1 MNLLFIGSSSS
12 ICKIIQPYLKKEIYS
27 ISTKNKKIRNH
38 FYIKKYSSDN
48 LFKIIKKLKKK
59 NIRFNTIV
67 FFNGFHE
74 RSTLS
79 FFNKKVFNKI
89 IKINVTI
96 PLQMTS
102 DIIKS
107 NILEKR
113 SNVIFIGSIAAELNE
128 VGNAYYSMAKLLL
141 MKSINL
147 LSNEQKKKYRFNIF
161 SLGLV
166 KNKMSEKLIKNIPGF
181 FKNKDKF
188 INEKT
193 MIKKFKQLINNKKI
207 NNSIIKVHGN
217 YND

>member
-1 MNLLFIGSSSS
+1 MNILFIGSSSS
-12 ICKIIQPYLKKEIYS
+12 ISEKIQPYLKKEIYT
-27 ISTKNKKIRNH
+27 ISTKNKKVRNH
-38 FYIKKYSSDN
+38 FYLKNYSNNN
-48 LFKIIKKLKKK
+48 LLEIIKKLKKK
-59 NIRFNTIV
+59 NISFNNVV

-79 FFNKKVFNKI
+79 FFNKKIFNKI

-107 NILEKR
+107 NMLEKKA
-113 SNVIFIGSIAAELNE
+113 NVIFIGSIAAELNE
-128 VGNAYYSMAKLLL
+128 IGNAYYSMAKLLL
-141 MKSINL
+141 IKSINL

-161 SLGLV
+161 SLALV
-166 KNKMSEKLIKNIPGF
+166 RNKMSEKLIKNIPGF
-181 FKNKDKF
+181 FKNKEKF